1 MISIRYVRAAGIGCL
16 SVGVGQVVGWVP
28 GDDLIPLVLL
38 LGSASLCVVLLA
50 LVDWFSGRLRHTGT
64 R

>member
-28 GDDLIPLVLL
+28 GDTLTSLALL
-38 LGSASLCVVLLA
+38 LGSASLCIVLLA
-50 LVDWFSGRLRHTGT
+50 LVDWFSARLR
-64 R
+64 RAESQ